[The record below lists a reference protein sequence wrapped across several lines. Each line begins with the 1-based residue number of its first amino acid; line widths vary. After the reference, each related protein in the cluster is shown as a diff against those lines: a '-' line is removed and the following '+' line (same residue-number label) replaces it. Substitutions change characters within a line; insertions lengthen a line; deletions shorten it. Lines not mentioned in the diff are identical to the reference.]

1 MVLGTV
7 VVLVVAMVAVAV
19 VVVVATTTLMMVM
32 TMAVVV
38 VMVSSASSSRLA
50 GNEVDRLSLLAFKA
64 EIVTDTLGILS
75 PWNESL
81 HFCHWPGITCGHRHQ
96 RVTVLDLQSS
106 RLAGHLS
113 PHIGNLSF
121 LRALYLQ
128 NNSFSHTIPPEIGRL
143 FRLEELF
150 LDNNSFGG
158 HIPFNISRC
167 SNLQYLRLNGNTLS
181 DELPTE
187 IASLS
192 KLQCCN
198 LCFLADQEKQENLSQ
213 LEDLGV
219 SLLKLSYGDL
229 NKTILNQ
236 HRKLPTA
243 CSSIDFHGNE
253 FKALVNWFK
262 VKGSL
267 EEWLNRSIQRVN
279 MSTNLQKHS
288 DLIQRVNI
296 AIDLG
301 SARDYLHNRSHR
313 PITD

>member
-1 MVLGTV
+1 MGVDLG
-7 VVLVVAMVAVAV
+7 
-19 VVVVATTTLMMVM
+19 
-32 TMAVVV
+32 
-38 VMVSSASSSRLA
+38 
-50 GNEVDRLSLLAFKA
+50 
-64 EIVTDTLGILS
+64 
-75 PWNESL
+75 
-81 HFCHWPGITCGHRHQ
+81 
-96 RVTVLDLQSS
+96 
-106 RLAGHLS
+106 
-113 PHIGNLSF
+113 
-121 LRALYLQ
+121 
-128 NNSFSHTIPPEIGRL
+128 
-143 FRLEELF
+143 
-150 LDNNSFGG
+150 
-158 HIPFNISRC
+158 
-167 SNLQYLRLNGNTLS
+167 
-181 DELPTE
+181 
-187 IASLS
+187 
-192 KLQCCN
+192 QCCN
-198 LCFLADQEKQENLSQ
+198 LCFFADQEKQENLSQ

-301 SARDYLHNRSHR
+301 YGILLFEMLTGKWLTDDMFKDGMNLHNFIMMALPKCVEEVCHPLLLQREESNTSTKATYNAGYRAPDDEGQRVEACLICVARIVVACSAVMPRERRRRRREGLRRRVSGESVVYGGAVEDWGIRGGDPERLGVDEGVESLGGGSGVVANRRRRTIELSRWSGPSRLRAEGTR
-313 PITD
+313 P

>member
-1 MVLGTV
+1 M
-7 VVLVVAMVAVAV
+7 
-19 VVVVATTTLMMVM
+19 
-32 TMAVVV
+32 
-38 VMVSSASSSRLA
+38 
-50 GNEVDRLSLLAFKA
+50 
-64 EIVTDTLGILS
+64 
-75 PWNESL
+75 
-81 HFCHWPGITCGHRHQ
+81 
-96 RVTVLDLQSS
+96 
-106 RLAGHLS
+106 
-113 PHIGNLSF
+113 
-121 LRALYLQ
+121 
-128 NNSFSHTIPPEIGRL
+128 
-143 FRLEELF
+143 
-150 LDNNSFGG
+150 
-158 HIPFNISRC
+158 
-167 SNLQYLRLNGNTLS
+167 
-181 DELPTE
+181 
-187 IASLS
+187 
-192 KLQCCN
+192 
-198 LCFLADQEKQENLSQ
+198 CFLADQEKQENLSQ

>member
-1 MVLGTV
+1 MQ
-7 VVLVVAMVAVAV
+7 
-19 VVVVATTTLMMVM
+19 
-32 TMAVVV
+32 
-38 VMVSSASSSRLA
+38 
-50 GNEVDRLSLLAFKA
+50 
-64 EIVTDTLGILS
+64 GILENTNLIS
-75 PWNESL
+75 NMGNTQLYGDCPYALSKK
-81 HFCHWPGITCGHRHQ
+81 
-96 RVTVLDLQSS
+96 VLL
-106 RLAGHLS
+106 
-113 PHIGNLSF
+113 
-121 LRALYLQ
+121 
-128 NNSFSHTIPPEIGRL
+128 
-143 FRLEELF
+143 
-150 LDNNSFGG
+150 
-158 HIPFNISRC
+158 
-167 SNLQYLRLNGNTLS
+167 LRLKIFSQL
-181 DELPTE
+181 L
-187 IASLS
+187 
-192 KLQCCN
+192 CCN